1 MPNDISPEKSK
12 KLSTPAEIK
21 AYLHPL
27 RLVLLKKMAYKKQTI
42 SQIARELKVHPANI
56 THHIKLLENQGL
68 IRLVERR
75 DIGKNIEKYYRASA
89 FHFSVQMDSDKP
101 EDKKQLALCLARD
114 DLSYTLE
121 TLDFK
126 DDRPLLTL
134 IKSAKLKHSDLNKFF
149 KKLMALVRDFEKSNL
164 EEGEAYTL
172 NMSLY
177 PSQTEE
183 ILKENIILKQEKEK

>member
-27 RLVLLKKMAYKKQTI
+27 RLVLLKKLAHKKQTI
-42 SQIARELKVHPANI
+42 SQIARVLKVHPANI

-68 IRLVERR
+68 VRLVERR

-89 FHFSVQMDSDKP
+89 FHFSVHMDSDKH
-101 EDKKQLALCLARD
+101 EDKKQLALSLARD
-114 DLSYTLE
+114 DLSYALE

-126 DDRPLLTL
+126 DDRPMLAL
-134 IKSAKLKHSDLNKFF
+134 IKSVKLKYSDLNKFS
-149 KKLMALVRDFEKSNL
+149 KKLMALVEEFNKSNL
-164 EEGEAYTL
+164 EGGEAYTL

-177 PSQTEE
+177 PLQTDE
-183 ILKENIILKQEKEK
+183 LPNENIILK